1 MKLPVPLLLATF
13 GLLAGA
19 STGSYWYASHGRAA
33 LAEPASGENVNV
45 VSTNVAFVDLDR
57 KFVIPLVRGH
67 RVQALIVTE
76 LKLEVDQRAEDRARE
91 MTPRLRDAFLGTLY
105 AMAVEGLFDGD
116 LFSHSVQDR
125 MRQRLLEAARGVL
138 QGDARAVL
146 IAELL
151 RQDR

>member
-1 MKLPVPLLLATF
+1 MRLPVPILLAMF
-13 GLLAGA
+13 GLVSGA
-19 STGSYWYASHGRAA
+19 LTGSYWYASHGRAA
-33 LAEPASGENVNV
+33 VAEPALGEEAAGA
-45 VSTNVAFVDLDR
+45 STSVAFVDLDR
-57 KFVIPLVRGH
+57 KFVIPLVRGN
-67 RVQALIVTE
+67 RVRALIVTE
-76 LKLEVDQRAEDRARE
+76 LKLEVDQSAEDRARE
-91 MTPRLRDAFLGTLY
+91 MTPGLRDAFLGTLY

-125 MRQRLLEAARGVL
+125 MRQRLLEAARGIL